1 MMDGMSIFLLV
12 TWNISLDKTAAINTS
27 LRMLIYLIGATKDF
41 VIAKHKES
49 WHLVKTIPSFG
60 IYDFPR
66 CTEDSF
72 RAIFHQSNLII
83 TIALHYW
90 GDRIPAW
97 CMYFI
102 SLFNYNYCFLTRVS
116 MEVRRIRMMLTKVYA
131 DFSVSSVL
139 FVNIPFFLF
148 CILTKLLYGGILTW
162 LSIASISCMNTTSS
176 FLNLTN

>member
-1 MMDGMSIFLLV
+1 MTFQGV
-12 TWNISLDKTAAINTS
+12 
-27 LRMLIYLIGATKDF
+27 
-41 VIAKHKES
+41 
-49 WHLVKTIPSFG
+49 
-60 IYDFPR
+60 PR
-66 CTEDSF
+66 ISF
-72 RAIFHQSNLII
+72 RAIFHQSKLII

-139 FVNIPFFLF
+139 FVNIPFFFFVFLRNF
-148 CILTKLLYGGILTW
+148 YMEESWPDWVLLLYPVWIPLPLFWTW
-162 LSIASISCMNTTSS
+162 PISWQFRSGRDANSLFGWVFKTVWLYRP
-176 FLNLTN
+176 F